1 MWRHHCTQ
9 AQAEM
14 TLLFRAAFIAPCSG
28 GGHRWYIFHK
38 PSLRRTEKVNIEPL
52 LLPKK
57 CVQVSSS
64 SSGHANNLDVR
75 GNRSFDVGNK
85 ATRGRTVYPLYVCGW
100 FPERLMNFKWAGQ
113 RVKSHTDVEN
123 WVLSGQI
130 FHNHIRQCERL
141 RSRFVRAMVSE
152 DQEQF
157 VWFLYGQILDLNLS
171 SLSSE
176 PRFIIHLWKELSW
189 PHPSCR
195 AINISGNAMLNT
207 QRSQGFLPMT
217 QCSQGHSVARVL
229 VSRVLR
235 FKVLCSPD

>member
-28 GGHRWYIFHK
+28 GGRRWYIFHK

-52 LLPKK
+52 PLPKK

-85 ATRGRTVYPLYVCGW
+85 TTRGRTVYPLCVCGW
-100 FPERLMNFKWAGQ
+100 FPERLVNFKWAGQ

-123 WVLSGQI
+123 WVLSG
-130 FHNHIRQCERL
+130 HISCERP
-141 RSRFVRAMVSE
+141 RSWFVRAMVSE

-157 VWFLYGQILDLNLS
+157 VWFLIRTNSGFELLS
-171 SLSSE
+171 SK
-176 PRFIIHLWKELSW
+176 PWFIIHLWKELSW

-195 AINISGNAMLNT
+195 ALNISGNAMLNT

>member
-1 MWRHHCTQ
+1 MATPCTQ

-14 TLLFRAAFIAPCSG
+14 TLHFRAAFIAPCSG
-28 GGHRWYIFHK
+28 DGHRWYIFHK

-85 ATRGRTVYPLYVCGW
+85 TTRGRTVYPLCVCGW

-123 WVLSGQI
+123 WVLSGHI
-130 FHNHIRQCERL
+130 FCDHIPMWEAPEPIRPRNGQRGPGAVCLVFIRTNSGFELVLFVLRIMIHNSYVEGTKLTTSLMQSNQYFWKCNAQYPTFPRVSPYDPMFPRAQCCP
-141 RSRFVRAMVSE
+141 
-152 DQEQF
+152 
-157 VWFLYGQILDLNLS
+157 S
-171 SLSSE
+171 S
-176 PRFIIHLWKELSW
+176 
-189 PHPSCR
+189 
-195 AINISGNAMLNT
+195 
-207 QRSQGFLPMT
+207 RSQSPTFQSPM
-217 QCSQGHSVARVL
+217 
-229 VSRVLR
+229 
-235 FKVLCSPD
+235 F